1 MPKEGNMLISQ
12 KSSDNTGDRY
22 LSQAI
27 ASDSYNSDRFTPVEN
42 TQART
47 AHCATVTGSMLG
59 AIGGCLAGMGV
70 LAIPGFVPILAIGSA
85 GTAVV
90 ITLAGAGIGL
100 ASGGLIATCQCNDNS
115 ED

>member
-1 MPKEGNMLISQ
+1 MLSSQ
-12 KSSDNTGDRY
+12 RSDDMVRNQYLGRATVSDLSSSDSFVPLEDNA
-22 LSQAI
+22 Q
-27 ASDSYNSDRFTPVEN
+27 VK
-42 TQART
+42 T
-47 AHCATVTGSMLG
+47 AHCATITGSMIG

-100 ASGGLIATCQCNDNS
+100 AGGGLVSALTATDES

>member
-1 MPKEGNMLISQ
+1 MLLSQKRSDDIVRDQYFSQTAVSNSSSRDSFVPVEGNA
-12 KSSDNTGDRY
+12 
-22 LSQAI
+22 QAK
-27 ASDSYNSDRFTPVEN
+27 
-42 TQART
+42 T
-47 AHCATVTGSMLG
+47 AHCATITGSMLG

-100 ASGGLIATCQCNDNS
+100 AGGGLISTLAATDES
-115 ED
+115 EKLN